1 LLLKPLLARRREE
14 SNMKSS
20 MKSTILALALMAG
33 TALPAAA
40 APQGP
45 PSVLMGTEQAYVMAP
60 LTAYAS
66 GGLGG
71 LTIRNGLPGN
81 WEWWLMGTS
90 LGVTPGFTLG
100 TNLGAKYMFMGQN
113 PGLSGAVYGDLR
125 PSLTAGTFGLGLDAG
140 LAFSQSLVFG
150 NISLDPNV
158 MVNNLTSG
166 AAASVGVNV
175 ALIAPLSGGWLLV
188 AEDRPAYGLSGA
200 ATGFNNNLAIGGRFV
215 PAPNTALDVTL
226 INVATTGAGTTFGAG
241 ILGVNGWVGW

>member
-1 LLLKPLLARRREE
+1 
-14 SNMKSS
+14 MKSS
-20 MKSTILALALMAG
+20 LKSTILALALMAG

-45 PSVLMGTEQAYVMAP
+45 PSILMNTEQAYVMSP

-66 GGLGG
+66 GGYGG
-71 LTIRNGLPGN
+71 PGGSLTIRNGMPGN
-81 WEWWLMGTS
+81 WEWWLMGTGLS
-90 LGVTPGFTLG
+90 VTPGFALN

-125 PSLTAGTFGLGLDAG
+125 PAYTAAGFGLGLDAG

-150 NISLDPNV
+150 NISIDPNV
-158 MVNNLTSG
+158 MVNNLTTG
-166 AAASVGVNV
+166 AATSIGANI
-175 ALIAPLSGGWLLV
+175 ALIAPLTGGWLAV
-188 AEDRPAYGLSGA
+188 IEDRPAYGVSG

-215 PAPNTALDVTL
+215 PAPNTALDITL

>member
-1 LLLKPLLARRREE
+1 
-14 SNMKSS
+14 MKSS

-66 GGLGG
+66 GQLGG
-71 LTIRNGLPGN
+71 LTIRNGMPGN
-81 WEWWLMGTS
+81 WEWWLMGTGLNVS
-90 LGVTPGFTLG
+90 PFTLN

-125 PSLTAGTFGLGLDAG
+125 PAITPAGFGLGLDAG

-150 NISLDPNV
+150 NISIDPNV

-166 AAASVGVNV
+166 AQTSVGANI
-175 ALIAPLSGGWLLV
+175 ALIAPLTGGWLAIV
-188 AEDRPAYGLSGA
+188 EDRPSYGVSG

-226 INVATTGAGTTFGAG
+226 VNVATNAAGTTFGAG
-241 ILGVNGWVGW
+241 ILGVTGWVGW

>member
-1 LLLKPLLARRREE
+1 
-14 SNMKSS
+14 MKFS
-20 MKSTILALALMAG
+20 MHSTVLALALMAG

-45 PSVLMGTEQAYVMAP
+45 PSILMGTEQAYVMSP

-81 WEWWLMGTS
+81 FEWFLNATTLS
-90 LGVTPGFTLG
+90 VTPFTLG
-100 TNLGAKYMFMGQN
+100 TNLGGKMMFAQSQGGMAA
-113 PGLSGAVYGDLR
+113 AVYGGVSPTLA
-125 PSLTAGTFGLGLDAG
+125 AGAFGLGLNAG

-150 NISLDPNV
+150 NISIDPNV
-158 MVNNLTSG
+158 TVNNLTTG
-166 AAASVGVNV
+166 ATTALNVNV

-188 AEDRPAYGLSGA
+188 AQDVPSYALTGGAFSNSLS
-200 ATGFNNNLAIGGRFV
+200 LGGRFV

-226 INVATTGAGTTFGAG
+226 AQVNTAGATTFNAG
-241 ILGVNGWVGW
+241 LLSVNGWVGW